1 MPEALNLID
10 DRRPERRRVALAVLD
25 EVEAHAAFPG
35 AHRLGITG
43 TPGAG
48 KSTLI
53 DALLRTLRARGETLA
68 VLAVDPSSRASGGAL
83 LGDRVRM
90 RSAGDDPG
98 IFIRSMAARERLGG
112 TAAGAQAAVLILA
125 SVFDRVLVETV
136 GVGQSESDVQA
147 FVDTLLLV
155 ANPSSG
161 DALQFMKAG
170 LLEWPD
176 IFAVNKADLGA
187 EAARTHSELQSS
199 LSIAQRESA
208 AWRPRVLQ
216 VSARDGSGLGELV
229 QALDAHRD
237 HLTSS
242 KTLAERREAGRL
254 AHLIGTLRERFGSRG
269 LEVLGGSEALAGR
282 LRGEGI
288 GGTFSFTAQLE
299 AELDAALAARS

>member
-10 DRRPERRRVALAVLD
+10 DQRPAQRESALALLD
-25 EVEAHAAFPG
+25 ELEVRAAFPG
-35 AHRLGITG
+35 AHRVGVTG
-43 TPGAG
+43 SPGAG

-53 DALLRTLRARGETLA
+53 DALLRALRERGETLA
-68 VLAVDPSSRASGGAL
+68 VLAVDPSSRTSGGAL

-125 SVFDRVLVETV
+125 SVFDRVFVETV
-136 GVGQSESDVQA
+136 GVGQSESDVHA
-147 FVDTLLLV
+147 LVDTLLLV

-187 EAARTHSELQSS
+187 EAARSHSELASS
-199 LSIAQRESA
+199 LAVARGTA
-208 AWRPRVLQ
+208 AGWQPAVLQ
-216 VSARDGSGLGELV
+216 VSARDSSGLDELLG
-229 QALDAHRD
+229 ALDAHRD
-237 HLTSS
+237 HLAGSEA
-242 KTLAERREAGRL
+242 LAERREAGRL
-254 AHLIGTLRERFGSRG
+254 AHLIGALRERFGSRG
-269 LEVLGGSEALAGR
+269 LEALGGSKGLAAR
-282 LRGEGI
+282 LQADGS
-288 GGTFSFTAQLE
+288 GGSFSLSAQLE
-299 AELDAALAARS
+299 AELDAVLAARS

>member
-1 MPEALNLID
+1 VPEALNLID
-10 DRRPERRRVALAVLD
+10 DQRPARRDAAIALLDALESRV
-25 EVEAHAAFPG
+25 AFPG

-53 DALLRTLRARGETLA
+53 AALLRALRAKGETLA

-98 IFIRSMAARERLGG
+98 IFIRSMAAREQLGG

-136 GVGQSESDVQA
+136 GVGQSESDVRGL
-147 FVDTLLLV
+147 VDTLLLV
-155 ANPSSG
+155 VNPSSG

-176 IFAVNKADLGA
+176 LFAVNKADLGA
-187 EAARTHSELQSS
+187 EADRTHSELESS
-199 LSIAQRESA
+199 LAVASA
-208 AWRPRVLQ
+208 ADNLWQPAVLQ
-216 VSARDGSGLGELV
+216 VSARDGSGLDGLL
-229 QALDAHRD
+229 QALDAHRE
-237 HLTSS
+237 HLAGSEV
-242 KTLAERREAGRL
+242 LAKQREAGRL
-254 AHLIGTLRERFGSRG
+254 AHLVGTLRERFGSRG
-269 LEVLGGSEALAGR
+269 LEALGGSEALAER
-282 LRGEGI
+282 LRGEGK
-288 GGTFSFTAQLE
+288 GATFSLTARLE
-299 AELDAALAARS
+299 AELDASLAARS